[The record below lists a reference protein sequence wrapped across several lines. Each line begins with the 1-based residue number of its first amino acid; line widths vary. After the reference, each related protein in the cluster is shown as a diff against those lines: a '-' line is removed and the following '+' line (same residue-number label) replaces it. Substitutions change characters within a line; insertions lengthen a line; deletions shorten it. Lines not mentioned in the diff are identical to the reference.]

1 MLLIALKMLFG
12 DRIKYLILLST
23 MILSSLLMTQ
33 QASVLCGV
41 LRWATSILRNC
52 PAKIWVVEPHVQ
64 QANEIR
70 TMRDI
75 ELQKVRTV
83 KSVKWAMPMMW
94 GVIQARALDGEYF
107 NVQLIGFDSSTLAGI
122 PRKLVEGSY
131 FDLFQPKTVI
141 VDQLA
146 IERLGYTNGR
156 NAHIGDEFEINDL
169 KAKIVGICKAERSFF
184 NYPYVCTTY
193 QHAREYLPKQR
204 RMLSFILAEPKDGFT
219 AEETARQ
226 ISKETKLKAY
236 TEDEF
241 AWSTI
246 WWFIKKTGVPIAFG
260 TTVILGLI
268 VGIAVT
274 GQTFYSFVVDHL
286 PHFGILK
293 TMGVTNRTLFLM
305 MLVQAFS
312 VGLTGYGIG
321 VGLAAIYGW
330 TLYYRNFP
338 PFFLPPEL
346 LVIVLVAILLICL
359 FAVIL
364 GVRKISKLE
373 PAEVFRS

>member
-1 MLLIALKMLFG
+1 MLLIALKMLYG

-33 QASVLCGV
+33 QASVFCGV
-41 LRWATSILRNC
+41 LRWSTSMLRNC
-52 PAKIWVVEPHVQ
+52 PAKIWVVEPHVPQ
-64 QANEIR
+64 INEVR
-70 TMRDI
+70 TMRDV

-83 KSVKWAMPMMW
+83 KSVKWAMPIMW
-94 GVIQARALDGEYF
+94 GIIQARGFEGEYS

-131 FDLFQPKTVI
+131 YDLFQPKTVI
-141 VDQLA
+141 VDEFMV
-146 IERLGYTNGR
+146 ERLGLKNGR
-156 NAHIGDEFEINDL
+156 SAHIGDEFEINDL
-169 KAKIVGICKAERSFF
+169 RATIVGICKAERSFF

-204 RMLSFILAEPKDGFT
+204 RMLSFVIAEPKEGFT

-226 ISKETKLKAY
+226 IERETKMKAY
-236 TEDEF
+236 TDEEF

-274 GQTFYSFVVDHL
+274 GQTFYSFVVEHL

-293 TMGVTNRTLFLM
+293 AMGVTNRTLFFM
-305 MLVQAFS
+305 MAVQAFS

-330 TLYYRNFP
+330 SLYFRNFP

-346 LVIVLVAILLICL
+346 LVIVLLAVILICL
-359 FAVIL
+359 FAVCL

-373 PAEVFRS
+373 PAEVFRT